1 MRADRVDPRD
11 GRRRTLMATASRQ
24 RATRE
29 VEYPTGDGKPM
40 AETDAHRDDMVD
52 VIQML
57 RDHFA
62 DRPDVYV
69 SGNLLMFYVEG
80 DRRKH
85 ISPDVFV
92 VRGVEK
98 KDRDHHL
105 IWKEGKAPDVVIEI
119 TSKTTRREDQ
129 SKKKEL
135 YRAELKVPEYF
146 QFDPTEDYL
155 KPPLQ
160 GFRLIDDVYAPIEPV
175 NGRLPSDVLGLHFER
190 NGKRLRLFNPATGA
204 RLLTTAERSELAERL
219 AEAAERRC
227 AEAER
232 QRADAA
238 EDARRRLAEE
248 NDRLRKLIEAQ
259 RRG

>member
-1 MRADRVDPRD
+1 
-11 GRRRTLMATASRQ
+11 MATASRQ

-40 AETDAHRDDMVD
+40 AETDVHRDDMVD

-57 RDHFA
+57 KNHYA
-62 DRPDVYV
+62 DQTDVYV

-85 ISPDVFV
+85 IAPDVFV
-92 VRGVEK
+92 VRGIEK
-98 KDRDHHL
+98 KDRDHYL
-105 IWKEGKAPDVVIEI
+105 VWKEGKGPELVIEI
-119 TSKTTRREDQ
+119 TSKSTRREDQ
-129 SKKKEL
+129 KKKKEL
-135 YRAELKVPEYF
+135 YREVLKVSEYF

-160 GFRLIDDVYAPIEPV
+160 GFRLVGEVYAPIV
-175 NGRLPSDVLGLHFER
+175 AVSGRLPSDVLGLHLER
-190 NGKRLRLFNPATGA
+190 DGQRLRLFNPATGA
-204 RLLTTAERSELAERL
+204 RLLTAAERSELAKRL
-219 AEAAERRC
+219 AVA

-232 QRADAA
+232 QAERRRADAA
-238 EDARRRLAEE
+238 DDARRLLAEE
-248 NDRLRKLIEAQ
+248 NDRLRREIEAL

>member
-1 MRADRVDPRD
+1 
-11 GRRRTLMATASRQ
+11 MATASRQ

-29 VEYPTGDGKPM
+29 VDYPTGDGKPM
-40 AETDAHRDDMVD
+40 AETDVHRDDMVD

-62 DRPDVYV
+62 GERDVYV

-98 KDRDHHL
+98 KDRDNYL
-105 IWKEGKAPDVVIEI
+105 IWKEGKSPDAVIEI
-119 TSKTTRREDQ
+119 TSKSTRREDQ
-129 SKKKEL
+129 RKKKEL
-135 YRAELKVPEYF
+135 YRAVLQVAEYF

-160 GFRLIDDVYAPIEPV
+160 GLRLIDGIYIPIEPV
-175 NGRLPSDVLGLHFER
+175 NGRLPSEILGLHLER
-190 NGKRLRLFNPATGA
+190 DGKRLRLFNPASGA
-204 RLLTTAERSELAERL
+204 RLLT
-219 AEAAERRC
+219 
-227 AEAER
+227 
-232 QRADAA
+232 ADAA
-238 EDARRRLAEE
+238 RHLLAEE
-248 NDRLRKLIEAQ
+248 NERLRREIEAL

>member
-1 MRADRVDPRD
+1 
-11 GRRRTLMATASRQ
+11 MATASRQ
-24 RATRE
+24 RAIRE
-29 VEYPTGDGKPM
+29 VDYPTGDGKPM
-40 AETDAHRDDMVD
+40 AETDVHRDDMVD
-52 VIQML
+52 LIQML
-57 RDHFA
+57 KDDFA
-62 DRPDVYV
+62 DHPDVFV

-98 KDRDHHL
+98 KDRGHYL
-105 IWKEGKAPDVVIEI
+105 IWKEGKAPDLVIEL

-135 YRAELKVPEYF
+135 YRTVLKVPEYF

-160 GFRLIDDVYAPIEPV
+160 GFRLIEGEYAPIESV
-175 NGRLPSDVLGLHFER
+175 NGRLPSEILGLHFER
-190 NGKRLRLFNPATGA
+190 DGKRLRLFNPATGA
-204 RLLTTAERSELAERL
+204 RLLT
-219 AEAAERRC
+219 AAE
-227 AEAER
+227 
-232 QRADAA
+232 RADAA
-238 EDARRRLAEE
+238 DAARRQLAEE
-248 NDRLRKLIEAQ
+248 NDRLRQEIEAL